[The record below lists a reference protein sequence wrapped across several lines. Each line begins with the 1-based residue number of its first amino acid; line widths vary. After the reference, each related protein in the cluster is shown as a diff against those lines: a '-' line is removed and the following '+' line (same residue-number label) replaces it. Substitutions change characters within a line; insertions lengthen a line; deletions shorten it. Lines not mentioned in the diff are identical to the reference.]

1 MKKPV
6 AKLRKKHGIWVLRS
20 GEHITHAAVE
30 KTIRKIRKDR
40 EKRILGKRS

>member
-6 AKLRKKHGIWVLRS
+6 TKPRKKHGIWVLRS
-20 GEHITHAAVE
+20 GEPITHAAVE
-30 KTIRKIRKDR
+30 KTIRKVRKER